1 MSVAHLLVVDD
12 EPDIREVVKELLE
25 DEGYVVTVA
34 ADGESARKLRLE
46 RRPDL
51 ILLDVWMPD
60 IDGITLLKEWQ
71 EASDTMPPVIV
82 MSGHGT
88 VETAVEATR
97 LGAYDFL
104 EKPLSMAKLLLTIRH
119 ALEQSSLRR
128 ENIGLR
134 RHARPI
140 LQPLGKSAAMQQLRG
155 QVEKVAHTEAPVL
168 LLGEPGV
175 GKRQFA
181 RYLHE
186 NSPHSTGA
194 FIEVGVASIGSANG
208 MRQLLGEEKGERVTY
223 GSLEQANG
231 GTLFL
236 NEIGE
241 LDLELQGRLASALQK
256 KAIVRL
262 GGVSEVPI
270 HVRLVASTRFDLAEQ
285 MRLGRFREDLY
296 YQLNVVPITVLPLRE
311 RRDDILELLAWYIDY
326 FVQEEALNYRR
337 ISMAAQ
343 NRLRHYD
350 WPGNVRELKN
360 LVQRLLIMG
369 NQEEISVDE
378 VDRALGK
385 QPMQEG
391 AMPIAFDL
399 PLRQAREQF
408 ERAYFE
414 YHLDKSSGNMTQLA
428 KHAGIERTHLYRKIK
443 ALGITVRSDDD

>member
-1 MSVAHLLVVDD
+1 MSVAHILVVDD

-34 ADGESARKLRLE
+34 ADGESARKQRME

-71 EASDTMPPVIV
+71 AASDTMPPVIV

-119 ALEQSSLRR
+119 ALEHSNLRR

-140 LQPLGKSAAMQQLRG
+140 LQPLGKSREMQQLRI
-155 QVEKVAHTEAPVL
+155 QVEKVAHTDAPVL
-168 LLGEPGV
+168 LQGEPGA

-181 RYLHE
+181 RFLHDA
-186 NSPHSTGA
+186 SPRREGA
-194 FIEVGVASIGSANG
+194 FIEVGVASISPANG
-208 MRQLLGEEKGERVTY
+208 MRQLLGEEQGERVTY

-256 KAIVRL
+256 KAIVRI

-270 HVRLVASTRFDLAEQ
+270 HVRLIASTRFDLAEQ
-285 MRLGRFREDLY
+285 MRLGRFRENLY
-296 YQLNVVPITVLPLRE
+296 YQLNVVPINVLPLRE
-311 RRDDILELLAWYIDY
+311 HRDDILELLAWYVDY
-326 FVQEEALNYRR
+326 FVQEEALSYRR
-337 ISMAAQ
+337 FSMAAQ
-343 NRLRHYD
+343 NRLRNYD

-369 NQEEISVDE
+369 NSEEIGVDE

-385 QPMQEG
+385 QSMIET

-414 YHLDKSSGNMTQLA
+414 YQLDKVGGNMTQLA
-428 KHAGIERTHLYRKIK
+428 KQAGIERTHLYRKIK
-443 ALGITVRSDDD
+443 SLGITVRSDED